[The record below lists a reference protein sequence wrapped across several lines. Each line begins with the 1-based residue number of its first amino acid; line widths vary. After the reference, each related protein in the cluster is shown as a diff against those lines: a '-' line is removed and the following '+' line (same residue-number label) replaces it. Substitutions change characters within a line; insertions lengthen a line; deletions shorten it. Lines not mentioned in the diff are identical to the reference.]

1 MNPVEA
7 ISSVFRNYTN
17 FSGRAPR
24 SEFWWFTLFPFVSQI
39 AFYFIPFVGWLY
51 ALALLLPSL
60 AVTARRL
67 HDTGR
72 SAWWML
78 LYLVSVLGFT
88 VAVSALIAVL
98 AISVFGPRFG
108 EEMDWGIFA
117 ILIGILLIVSV
128 VSAIVL
134 LIFLIMPGTPGPNR
148 YGPDPVTQ
156 QQGTGAFGG
165 EPPANP
171 TPLRP
176 QPVVA
181 ADPSSTRR
189 RWNGSPEA
197 GSFAPNAACSFR
209 KTPGSAGSAARH
221 CD

>member
-1 MNPVEA
+1 
-7 ISSVFRNYTN
+7 
-17 FSGRAPR
+17 
-24 SEFWWFTLFPFVSQI
+24 
-39 AFYFIPFVGWLY
+39 
-51 ALALLLPSL
+51 
-60 AVTARRL
+60 
-67 HDTGR
+67 
-72 SAWWML
+72 ML

-165 EPPANP
+165 EPPGEPYTP
-171 TPLRP
+171 TPATGGR
-176 QPVVA
+176 
-181 ADPSSTRR
+181 S
-189 RWNGSPEA
+189 
-197 GSFAPNAACSFR
+197 GSFLDAPPLEREPGGGKFCTQCGMQLQLDAKFCTECGAAL
-209 KTPGSAGSAARH
+209 
-221 CD
+221 